1 MKIRKIAALSAA
13 ALLTLSASGC
23 YFFPAEEE
31 LLDPPTI
38 APDEVTYSTYTAKLK
53 TIENTVT
60 VTGYLKSETE
70 KECYFTDYTG
80 QVKNIYVNAG
90 DFVNEGDLIAD
101 MNTGAL
107 EYKLEIQKL
116 KVQKAQL
123 TYNATGSQAD
133 KLQLEIEQN
142 TLAMYQAEYDGSQ
155 ILAPM
160 SGQVS
165 YVYDLEPGTEMDPYK
180 VLARVADPEALYVN
194 AEFAESITFKKGDK
208 VIITVA
214 DVEYEGT
221 ISYSP
226 DEAREAGDKNGNA
239 LYATFDNEKP
249 AFAYLGSLADIKK
262 VKASSENAIVIPKHL
277 VKSDGDRSYVQIFAD
292 GEKIEVDVV
301 TGITNATE
309 IEIISGLKEG
319 DQVIVK

>member
-13 ALLTLSASGC
+13 AFLTLSASGC

-90 DFVNEGDLIAD
+90 DMVEEGDLIAE
-101 MNTGAL
+101 MNTGTL
-107 EYKLEIQKL
+107 EYELEIQKL

-123 TYNATGSQAD
+123 VYNSTGSQAD

-142 TLAMYQAEYDGSQ
+142 TLAMYQAEYDGAK

-180 VLARVADPEALYVN
+180 VLARIADPEALYVN
-194 AEFAESITFKKGDK
+194 AEYAESITFKKGDK
-208 VIITVA
+208 VIITVG

-226 DEAREAGDKNGNA
+226 TEARAAGDENANA
-239 LYATFDNEKP
+239 LYASFDNEKP
-249 AFAYLGSLADIKK
+249 PFAYLGALADIKK
-262 VKASSENAIVIPKHL
+262 VKDSSENAIVIPKHL
-277 VKSDGDRSYVQIFAD
+277 VKSDGDRNYVQVYVD

-301 TGITNATE
+301 TGISNATE
-309 IEIISGLKEG
+309 IEIVSGLKEG